1 MGRLLDAAVTA
12 DPTAGVHRLPQPF
25 RMIDKI
31 LSGVVDDAAD
41 KAVARE
47 RRRLA
52 RLGVVE
58 GTKMYRPTA
67 QTVEL
72 EHAATCVC
80 VARFEDDDAKSA
92 DWSAVGDASVD
103 ADPNARAFSQLSAKR
118 ETERDATSTSR
129 SVTAVVF
136 AGDEDGC
143 VLAVDAATGAVL
155 GRVAAFPGRAIAA
168 VTAATVAP
176 PSPEDETFWR
186 AGETRGDDELGASEQ
201 TPDPASD
208 AANAET
214 SHLRTSERQ
223 GTPKGAEGAEEEERD
238 ADDPENDP
246 ENVVPLFDIAAAAGG
261 PTPRDAT
268 PAMFVAA
275 ACADA
280 ARVYAFDARAAP
292 SKRFTPLC
300 AASTPAGS
308 TPASL
313 RLAPDGRTL
322 ALAAGGGALAAYE
335 VPAPKPE
342 AFLPPKPAS
351 EAEAERDASTM
362 MSLKKGAGRD
372 VDAGGD
378 ASAGEGADDT
388 ENTENTRD
396 VSGSEEEEGTRKSL
410 GVAQTHEDAAFAAAT
425 PLAWLAAARAADA
438 FGAAPFPEAPR
449 ANRPGEDD
457 ADVSA
462 GDEEG
467 ATDAISEDAG
477 AISEDAA
484 LSQKSRSEA
493 GDARREKT
501 QSPPDFR
508 AGAPDVYFRL
518 DAAGRADALLAA
530 WPGCNRAA
538 MFSVRGALDAL
549 AVAAHRHDA
558 VPSLRGERDPAA
570 EAPADDEAA
579 EPAPAPP
586 ADDAEAAATPAAEA
600 ALAASAAYSTPAC
613 DWTTPFPVTASAAV
627 SVGEVSLFALG
638 LVDGTVL
645 VLDAR
650 LGTVAAR
657 LDRLGAVAPPTETL
671 SESLFATEA
680 TARASLPRLRD
691 GTDDADGSFG
701 DKAPDGDGPPAR
713 TSLTSLTA
721 CVALAFI
728 PGRDDEKAS
737 VADTVE
743 LAAASAAGWTATF
756 AFPVA
761 PGSTLPKNPRASRF
775 AKPRGD
781 PHVAKTLTCQRGGP
795 FCVVEGDAPDT
806 RRARASE
813 EDASERHLWRDESSG
828 SEPERDDDAESS
840 SASSS
845 REEAKKTFVRAMDL
859 TGARDLY
866 GVFCPPERCA
876 FALDASGRTI
886 HCFDGSETAVV
897 VARERRETR
906 GRREEEARDAPGA
919 DAEPETEPETET
931 QAERLNG
938 DGDGEDHPEPE
949 GDPPAAAKPPSVTH
963 TTHTTLCVYAVPR
976 DTSGSDGTF
985 GPFAASSPPET
996 PAESF
1001 FFADSYRR
1009 LDASAAF
1016 SLDGRFASE
1025 TTSPRKAPSVAPA
1038 DEPGGPGRSRS
1049 LLSASARRLARIL
1062 NARGGPAARRER
1074 FPKRLAELERK
1085 FERQSLAEG
1094 GRQYA
1099 PAPLGA
1105 Y

>member
-1 MGRLLDAAVTA
+1 MGRLLDAAVTV

-52 RLGVVE
+52 RLGIVE
-58 GTKMYRPTA
+58 GTKMYRPA
-67 QTVEL
+67 ARTVEL

-80 VARFEDDDAKSA
+80 VARFEDDDAESA
-92 DWSAVGDASVD
+92 DWSAVGDASDARRTAPSSSDPLASSGD
-103 ADPNARAFSQLSAKR
+103 ADPNALSHNLARR

-129 SVTAVVF
+129 SVAAVVF

-143 VLAVDAATGAVL
+143 VLAVDAATGAML

-186 AGETRGDDELGASEQ
+186 AGETTTRDDDDDASSEP
-201 TPDPASD
+201 TPKASD

-214 SHLRTSERQ
+214 SDANDEHE
-223 GTPKGAEGAEEEERD
+223 GTPKEEGAEEKERD

-246 ENVVPLFDIAAAAGG
+246 VVPLFDIAAAAGG

-275 ACADA
+275 ACEDA

-342 AFLPPKPAS
+342 AFLGAAS
-351 EAEAERDASTM
+351 EAEAESDASER
-362 MSLKKGAGRD
+362 GAGRD

-388 ENTENTRD
+388 DDTNDTDREAA
-396 VSGSEEEEGTRKSL
+396 VSGSEEGTPSL

-425 PLAWLAAARAADA
+425 PLVWLAAARAADA

-449 ANRPGEDD
+449 ANPPGEGD

-467 ATDAISEDAG
+467 ATDAEPG
-477 AISEDAA
+477 ASAEDAA

-493 GDARREKT
+493 GDAATKTKTKT

-538 MFSVRGALDAL
+538 MFSTRGALDAL

-570 EAPADDEAA
+570 EAPADDEAG

-586 ADDAEAAATPAAEA
+586 GDDAEAAATLAAEA

-691 GTDDADGSFG
+691 RAADADGSFG
-701 DKAPDGDGPPAR
+701 DGDGPPAR

-721 CVALAFI
+721 CVALAFSI
-728 PGRDDEKAS
+728 ANDARKN
-737 VADTVE
+737 ADTVE

-756 AFPVA
+756 IFTVA
-761 PGSTLPKNPRASRF
+761 PGSTFPKNPPASRF

-806 RRARASE
+806 RRARVSE
-813 EDASERHLWRDESSG
+813 EDGSERHFGDESSESSG
-828 SEPERDDDAESS
+828 SEPERDDDAEKKN
-840 SASSS
+840 
-845 REEAKKTFVRAMDL
+845 EEAKTFVRAMDL

-906 GRREEEARDAPGA
+906 LPARDAPGA
-919 DAEPETEPETET
+919 DAETETETRAETEP
-931 QAERLNG
+931 AERPNG

-976 DTSGSDGTF
+976 DTSGSDIRTF
-985 GPFAASSPPET
+985 GPFAASSPPQT
-996 PAESF
+996 PAYA
-1001 FFADSYRR
+1001 FADFADFNNRR

-1016 SLDGRFASE
+1016 SLDDRFASE

-1094 GRQYA
+1094 GRPP

>member
-92 DWSAVGDASVD
+92 
-103 ADPNARAFSQLSAKR
+103 
-118 ETERDATSTSR
+118 
-129 SVTAVVF
+129 VVF

-168 VTAATVAP
+168 VTAAAVAP

-186 AGETRGDDELGASEQ
+186 AGETRTSDDDDASSE
-201 TPDPASD
+201 TD
-208 AANAET
+208 AANADADADADANAE
-214 SHLRTSERQ
+214 HE
-223 GTPKGAEGAEEEERD
+223 GTPKKEGAEEKDADD
-238 ADDPENDP
+238 ADDPENKP
-246 ENVVPLFDIAAAAGG
+246 VAPLFDIAAAAGG

-280 ARVYAFDARAAP
+280 ARVYVFDARASP

-335 VPAPKPE
+335 VPAPRPE
-342 AFLPPKPAS
+342 AFLGAAS
-351 EAEAERDASTM
+351 EAEAESDASER
-362 MSLKKGAGRD
+362 GAGRD
-372 VDAGGD
+372 VDAGDD

-388 ENTENTRD
+388 DDTDDTNREAA
-396 VSGSEEEEGTRKSL
+396 VSGNEQGTPSL

-449 ANRPGEDD
+449 ADRPGEGD

-467 ATDAISEDAG
+467 ATDAEPG
-477 AISEDAA
+477 ASAEDAA

-493 GDARREKT
+493 GDAATKT

-570 EAPADDEAA
+570 EAPADDEAD

-680 TARASLPRLRD
+680 TARASLPRLGD
-691 GTDDADGSFG
+691 GGTDDAELRSFG
-701 DKAPDGDGPPAR
+701 DEASDGDGPPAR

-756 AFPVA
+756 PFPVA
-761 PGSTLPKNPRASRF
+761 PGSTLPKNPPASRF
-775 AKPRGD
+775 VKPRGD
-781 PHVAKTLTCQRGGP
+781 AHVAKTLTCQRGGP

-806 RRARASE
+806 RRARASISE
-813 EDASERHLWRDESSG
+813 DASDASERHFGEASG
-828 SEPERDDDAESS
+828 SEPERDDDAS
-840 SASSS
+840 SASKVSS
-845 REEAKKTFVRAMDL
+845 KEEAKKTFVRAMDL

-931 QAERLNG
+931 RAERLNG
-938 DGDGEDHPEPE
+938 DGDGEDRPEPE

-996 PAESF
+996 PAYADLADFAESRL
-1001 FFADSYRR
+1001 YRR

-1094 GRQYA
+1094 GRPP

>member
-92 DWSAVGDASVD
+92 DS
-103 ADPNARAFSQLSAKR
+103 
-118 ETERDATSTSR
+118 TSTSR

-186 AGETRGDDELGASEQ
+186 AGETRTSDDEDASSE
-201 TPDPASD
+201 TD
-208 AANAET
+208 AANADADADADANAE
-214 SHLRTSERQ
+214 HE
-223 GTPKGAEGAEEEERD
+223 GTPKEEGAEEKDADD
-238 ADDPENDP
+238 ADDPENKP
-246 ENVVPLFDIAAAAGG
+246 VAPLFDIAAAAGG

-280 ARVYAFDARAAP
+280 ARVYVFDARAAP

-335 VPAPKPE
+335 VPAPRPE
-342 AFLPPKPAS
+342 AFLGAAS
-351 EAEAERDASTM
+351 EAEAESDASER
-362 MSLKKGAGRD
+362 GAGRD
-372 VDAGGD
+372 VDAGDD

-388 ENTENTRD
+388 DDTDDTNREAA
-396 VSGSEEEEGTRKSL
+396 VSGNEQGTPSL

-449 ANRPGEDD
+449 ADRPGEGD

-467 ATDAISEDAG
+467 ATDAEPG
-477 AISEDAA
+477 ASAEDAA

-493 GDARREKT
+493 GDAATKT

-579 EPAPAPP
+579 EPAAAPP
-586 ADDAEAAATPAAEA
+586 ADDAEAASTPAAEA

-691 GTDDADGSFG
+691 GGTDDADGSEG
-701 DKAPDGDGPPAR
+701 DEAPDGDGPPAR

-756 AFPVA
+756 PFPVA
-761 PGSTLPKNPRASRF
+761 PGSTLPKNPPASRF
-775 AKPRGD
+775 VKPRGD
-781 PHVAKTLTCQRGGP
+781 AHVAKTLTCQRGGP

-806 RRARASE
+806 RRARASISE
-813 EDASERHLWRDESSG
+813 DASDASERHFGDASG
-828 SEPERDDDAESS
+828 SEPERDDDAS
-840 SASSS
+840 SAVSDPSK
-845 REEAKKTFVRAMDL
+845 EEAKKTFVRAMDL

-996 PAESF
+996 PAYADLADFAESRL
-1001 FFADSYRR
+1001 YRR

-1094 GRQYA
+1094 GRPP

>member
-92 DWSAVGDASVD
+92 DWSAVGDASVLRASSDPLASSGD
-103 ADPNARAFSQLSAKR
+103 ADPNARAFSQLHAKR

-186 AGETRGDDELGASEQ
+186 AEETRTSDDDDASSEP
-201 TPDPASD
+201 TPKASD
-208 AANAET
+208 AANADADADTDANADANAE
-214 SHLRTSERQ
+214 HE
-223 GTPKGAEGAEEEERD
+223 GTPKEEGAEEKERD
-238 ADDPENDP
+238 ADDPENKP
-246 ENVVPLFDIAAAAGG
+246 VVPLFDIAAAAGG

-335 VPAPKPE
+335 VPAPRPE
-342 AFLPPKPAS
+342 AFLGAAS
-351 EAEAERDASTM
+351 EAEAESDASER
-362 MSLKKGAGRD
+362 GAGRD
-372 VDAGGD
+372 VDAGDD

-388 ENTENTRD
+388 DDTDDTNREAA
-396 VSGSEEEEGTRKSL
+396 VSGNEQGTPSL

-449 ANRPGEDD
+449 ANRPVEGD

-467 ATDAISEDAG
+467 ATDAEPG
-477 AISEDAA
+477 ASAEDAA

-493 GDARREKT
+493 GDAATKT

-579 EPAPAPP
+579 EPAPAPS

-627 SVGEVSLFALG
+627 SDGEVSLFALG

-645 VLDAR
+645 VIDAR
-650 LGTVAAR
+650 LGLVAAR
-657 LDRLGAVAPPTETL
+657 LDRLSAVAPRGT
-671 SESLFATEA
+671 SQSRFGFFADG
-680 TARASLPRLRD
+680 RD
-691 GTDDADGSFG
+691 GDARLSRDAFG
-701 DKAPDGDGPPAR
+701 DGDGPQFFRGANEK
-713 TSLTSLTA
+713 TKSLPSLTA
-721 CVALAFI
+721 CVALAFAH
-728 PGRDDEKAS
+728 RDETCA
-737 VADTVE
+737 TVE
-743 LAAASAAGWTATF
+743 LTAASAEGWTATY
-756 AFPVA
+756 AFPNVA
-761 PGSTLPKNPRASRF
+761 PGALGFPLSSFPKNPPASRL
-775 AKPRGD
+775 ARPRGD
-781 PHVAKTLTCQRGGP
+781 PHIAASLTCQRGGP
-795 FCVVEGDAPDT
+795 FAVVEGDAPDT
-806 RRARASE
+806 RRRSDE
-813 EDASERHLWRDESSG
+813 DDEDASG
-828 SEPERDDDAESS
+828 SESERDDGVSSDADAVE
-840 SASSS
+840 
-845 REEAKKTFVRAMDL
+845 KKTFVRLMDV
-859 TGARDLY
+859 TGALTDLY

-876 FALDASGRTI
+876 FALDQRGRTI
-886 HCFDGSETAVV
+886 LCFDGSNTAVAV
-897 VARERRETR
+897 SRERRETITAETSPKRSLTTKKHPKKPTTRRSPRSVRAARPPAKTTPRRSIRSRRKLTRPCASRTRRTRNCASTPCPAAYTRVPRRLRRPRAFFFRLGSTATASSPR
-906 GRREEEARDAPGA
+906 GRRRSEAFLREKLPTPTAR
-919 DAEPETEPETET
+919 TNY
-931 QAERLNG
+931 QIG
-938 DGDGEDHPEPE
+938 DGRQRRARLGW
-949 GDPPAAAKPPSVTH
+949 
-963 TTHTTLCVYAVPR
+963 R
-976 DTSGSDGTF
+976 
-985 GPFAASSPPET
+985 AS
-996 PAESF
+996 
-1001 FFADSYRR
+1001 
-1009 LDASAAF
+1009 
-1016 SLDGRFASE
+1016 
-1025 TTSPRKAPSVAPA
+1025 
-1038 DEPGGPGRSRS
+1038 
-1049 LLSASARRLARIL
+1049 
-1062 NARGGPAARRER
+1062 
-1074 FPKRLAELERK
+1074 
-1085 FERQSLAEG
+1085 
-1094 GRQYA
+1094 
-1099 PAPLGA
+1099 
-1105 Y
+1105 

>member
-1 MGRLLDAAVTA
+1 
-12 DPTAGVHRLPQPF
+12 
-25 RMIDKI
+25 
-31 LSGVVDDAAD
+31 
-41 KAVARE
+41 
-47 RRRLA
+47 
-52 RLGVVE
+52 
-58 GTKMYRPTA
+58 MYRPA
-67 QTVEL
+67 ARTVEL

-80 VARFEDDDAKSA
+80 VARFEDDDAESA
-92 DWSAVGDASVD
+92 DWSAVGDASDARRTAPSSSDPLASSGD
-103 ADPNARAFSQLSAKR
+103 ADPNASSHDVARR

-129 SVTAVVF
+129 SVAAVVF

-186 AGETRGDDELGASEQ
+186 AGETTTRDDDDDASSEP
-201 TPDPASD
+201 TPKASD

-214 SHLRTSERQ
+214 SDANDEHE
-223 GTPKGAEGAEEEERD
+223 GTPKEEGAEEKERD
-238 ADDPENDP
+238 ADDTENDP
-246 ENVVPLFDIAAAAGG
+246 VVPLFDIAAAAGS

-275 ACADA
+275 ACEDA

-313 RLAPDGRTL
+313 RLAPDGGTL

-342 AFLPPKPAS
+342 AFLGAAS
-351 EAEAERDASTM
+351 EAEAESDASER
-362 MSLKKGAGRD
+362 GAGRD

-388 ENTENTRD
+388 DDTNDTDREAA
-396 VSGSEEEEGTRKSL
+396 VSGSEEGTPSL

-425 PLAWLAAARAADA
+425 PLVWLAAARAADA

-449 ANRPGEDD
+449 ANPPGEGD

-467 ATDAISEDAG
+467 ATDAEPG
-477 AISEDAA
+477 ASAEDAA

-493 GDARREKT
+493 GDAATKTKT

-538 MFSVRGALDAL
+538 MFSTRGALDAL

-586 ADDAEAAATPAAEA
+586 ADDAEAAATLAAEA

-650 LGTVAAR
+650 LGTVAAI
-657 LDRLGAVAPPTETL
+657 APPTPTGA
-671 SESLFATEA
+671 SE
-680 TARASLPRLRD
+680 
-691 GTDDADGSFG
+691 
-701 DKAPDGDGPPAR
+701 
-713 TSLTSLTA
+713 
-721 CVALAFI
+721 
-728 PGRDDEKAS
+728 
-737 VADTVE
+737 
-743 LAAASAAGWTATF
+743 TATDRRR
-756 AFPVA
+756 A
-761 PGSTLPKNPRASRF
+761 PLSPLSPRASRWRSVSQMTTRKR
-775 AKPRGD
+775 AWLTPSSSRRRPR
-781 PHVAKTLTCQRGGP
+781 RGGRRRLYLQS
-795 FCVVEGDAPDT
+795 
-806 RRARASE
+806 RRAR
-813 EDASERHLWRDESSG
+813 RFRKTRRRRG
-828 SEPERDDDAESS
+828 SRNRAEI
-840 SASSS
+840 
-845 REEAKKTFVRAMDL
+845 R
-859 TGARDLY
+859 
-866 GVFCPPERCA
+866 
-876 FALDASGRTI
+876 
-886 HCFDGSETAVV
+886 
-897 VARERRETR
+897 
-906 GRREEEARDAPGA
+906 
-919 DAEPETEPETET
+919 
-931 QAERLNG
+931 
-938 DGDGEDHPEPE
+938 
-949 GDPPAAAKPPSVTH
+949 
-963 TTHTTLCVYAVPR
+963 
-976 DTSGSDGTF
+976 
-985 GPFAASSPPET
+985 
-996 PAESF
+996 
-1001 FFADSYRR
+1001 
-1009 LDASAAF
+1009 
-1016 SLDGRFASE
+1016 
-1025 TTSPRKAPSVAPA
+1025 TSP
-1038 DEPGGPGRSRS
+1038 
-1049 LLSASARRLARIL
+1049 
-1062 NARGGPAARRER
+1062 
-1074 FPKRLAELERK
+1074 KR
-1085 FERQSLAEG
+1085 
-1094 GRQYA
+1094 
-1099 PAPLGA
+1099 
-1105 Y
+1105 

>member
-1 MGRLLDAAVTA
+1 
-12 DPTAGVHRLPQPF
+12 
-25 RMIDKI
+25 
-31 LSGVVDDAAD
+31 
-41 KAVARE
+41 
-47 RRRLA
+47 
-52 RLGVVE
+52 
-58 GTKMYRPTA
+58 MYRPTA

-80 VARFEDDDAKSA
+80 VARFEDDDAESA
-92 DWSAVGDASVD
+92 DWSAVGDASDARRTAPSSSDPLASSGD
-103 ADPNARAFSQLSAKR
+103 ADPNASSHDVARR

-129 SVTAVVF
+129 SVAAVVF

-186 AGETRGDDELGASEQ
+186 AGETRTSDDDDASSEP
-201 TPDPASD
+201 TPKASD

-214 SHLRTSERQ
+214 SDANDEHE
-223 GTPKGAEGAEEEERD
+223 GTPKEEGAEEKERD
-238 ADDPENDP
+238 ADDTENDP
-246 ENVVPLFDIAAAAGG
+246 VVPLFDIAAAAGS

-342 AFLPPKPAS
+342 AFLGAAS
-351 EAEAERDASTM
+351 EAEAESDASER
-362 MSLKKGAGRD
+362 GAGRD

-388 ENTENTRD
+388 DDTDDTNREAA
-396 VSGSEEEEGTRKSL
+396 VSGNEQGTPSL

-449 ANRPGEDD
+449 ANRPVEGD

-467 ATDAISEDAG
+467 ATDAEPG
-477 AISEDAA
+477 ASAEDAA

-493 GDARREKT
+493 GDAATKT

-691 GTDDADGSFG
+691 RAADADGSFG
-701 DKAPDGDGPPAR
+701 DGDGPPAR

-756 AFPVA
+756 PFPVA
-761 PGSTLPKNPRASRF
+761 PGTTTPKNPPASRLV
-775 AKPRGD
+775 KPRGD
-781 PHVAKTLTCQRGGP
+781 AHVAKTMTCQRGGP

-806 RRARASE
+806 RRARASIS
-813 EDASERHLWRDESSG
+813 EDASDVSECHFGDASG
-828 SEPERDDDAESS
+828 SEPERDDDAS
-840 SASSS
+840 SASKVSS
-845 REEAKKTFVRAMDL
+845 KEEAKKTFVRAMDL

-919 DAEPETEPETET
+919 DAEPGPEPETET
-931 QAERLNG
+931 RAERLNG

-996 PAESF
+996 PAYA
-1001 FFADSYRR
+1001 FADFAESRLYRR

-1094 GRQYA
+1094 GRPP

>member
-92 DWSAVGDASVD
+92 
-103 ADPNARAFSQLSAKR
+103 
-118 ETERDATSTSR
+118 
-129 SVTAVVF
+129 VVF

-186 AGETRGDDELGASEQ
+186 AGETRTSDDDDASSE
-201 TPDPASD
+201 TD
-208 AANAET
+208 AANADADADADANAE
-214 SHLRTSERQ
+214 HE
-223 GTPKGAEGAEEEERD
+223 GTPKKEGAEEKDADD
-238 ADDPENDP
+238 ADDPENKP
-246 ENVVPLFDIAAAAGG
+246 VAPLFDIAAAAGG

-280 ARVYAFDARAAP
+280 ARVYVFDARASP

-335 VPAPKPE
+335 VPAPRPE
-342 AFLPPKPAS
+342 AFLGAAS
-351 EAEAERDASTM
+351 EAEAESDASER
-362 MSLKKGAGRD
+362 GAGRD
-372 VDAGGD
+372 VDAGDD

-388 ENTENTRD
+388 DDTDDTNREAA
-396 VSGSEEEEGTRKSL
+396 VSGNEQGTPSL

-449 ANRPGEDD
+449 ADRPGEGD

-467 ATDAISEDAG
+467 ATDAEPG
-477 AISEDAA
+477 ASAEDAA

-493 GDARREKT
+493 GDAATKT

-701 DKAPDGDGPPAR
+701 DEAPDGDGPPAR

-756 AFPVA
+756 PFPVA
-761 PGSTLPKNPRASRF
+761 PGSTLPKNPPASRF
-775 AKPRGD
+775 VKPRGD
-781 PHVAKTLTCQRGGP
+781 AHVAKTLTCQRGGP

-806 RRARASE
+806 RRARASISE
-813 EDASERHLWRDESSG
+813 DASDASERHFGDASG
-828 SEPERDDDAESS
+828 SEPERDDDAS
-840 SASSS
+840 SASKVSS
-845 REEAKKTFVRAMDL
+845 KEEAKKTFVRAMDL

-919 DAEPETEPETET
+919 DAEPEPETET

-996 PAESF
+996 PAYADLADFAESRL
-1001 FFADSYRR
+1001 YRR

-1094 GRQYA
+1094 GRPP

>member
-92 DWSAVGDASVD
+92 DS
-103 ADPNARAFSQLSAKR
+103 
-118 ETERDATSTSR
+118 TSTSR

-168 VTAATVAP
+168 VTAAAVAP

-186 AGETRGDDELGASEQ
+186 AGETRTSDDDDASSE
-201 TPDPASD
+201 TD
-208 AANAET
+208 AANADADADADANAE
-214 SHLRTSERQ
+214 HE
-223 GTPKGAEGAEEEERD
+223 GTPKEEGAEEKDADD
-238 ADDPENDP
+238 ADDPENKP
-246 ENVVPLFDIAAAAGG
+246 VAPLFDIAAAAGG

-280 ARVYAFDARAAP
+280 ARVYVFDARASP

-335 VPAPKPE
+335 VPAPRPE
-342 AFLPPKPAS
+342 AFLGAAS
-351 EAEAERDASTM
+351 EAEAESDASERD
-362 MSLKKGAGRD
+362 AGRD
-372 VDAGGD
+372 VDAGDD

-388 ENTENTRD
+388 DDTDDTNREAA
-396 VSGSEEEEGTRKSL
+396 VSGNEQGTPSL

-449 ANRPGEDD
+449 ADRPGEGD

-467 ATDAISEDAG
+467 ATDAEPG
-477 AISEDAA
+477 ASAEDAA

-493 GDARREKT
+493 GDAATKT

-570 EAPADDEAA
+570 ESPAGDEAAEAA

-586 ADDAEAAATPAAEA
+586 ADDAEAASTPAAEA

-701 DKAPDGDGPPAR
+701 DEAPDGDGPPAR

-756 AFPVA
+756 PFPVA
-761 PGSTLPKNPRASRF
+761 PGSTLPKNPPASRF
-775 AKPRGD
+775 VKPRGD
-781 PHVAKTLTCQRGGP
+781 AHVAKTLTCQRGGP

-806 RRARASE
+806 RRARASISE
-813 EDASERHLWRDESSG
+813 DASDASERHFGDASG
-828 SEPERDDDAESS
+828 SEPERDDDAS
-840 SASSS
+840 SAVSDPSK
-845 REEAKKTFVRAMDL
+845 EEAKKTFVRAMDL

-931 QAERLNG
+931 RAERLNG

-996 PAESF
+996 PAYADLADFAESRL
-1001 FFADSYRR
+1001 YRR

-1094 GRQYA
+1094 GRPP